1 MRMKITALALSALLP
16 LSVWAMPGEG
26 QGKGQQGQGQQ
37 SQSQKGQQG
46 QKAQQ
51 TVQQHSQS
59 QSRQAMMQ
67 QRQAAWFD
75 RLELN
80 AEQREAFQKE
90 MQQHFQQQQKA
101 RTVHHDKLRGL
112 LTDEQRII
120 FDQDTEKMQ
129 KRMLNSMLKN
139 DKSLRSGEK
148 KREQRSNTAQ

>member
-51 TVQQHSQS
+51 TGQQHSQS

-90 MQQHFQQQQKA
+90 MQQHHQQQQKT
-101 RTVHHDKLRGL
+101 RTAHHDKLRAL
-112 LTDEQRII
+112 LTDEQRVT
-120 FDQDTEKMQ
+120 FDQDTKKRQQRMFDYMQ
-129 KRMLNSMLKN
+129 KA
-139 DKSLRSGEK
+139 DKPSRSGEK
-148 KREQRSNTAQ
+148 KRDQRSSY